1 MKAKIAAA
9 MPAVCLAGFAALFSP
24 LALAQ
29 VDVSNAWA
37 RGTVP
42 AQTATGVFM
51 TLHAHAPAKLVGVST
66 PAAATAEVHEMKMEN
81 NVMRMRAVDGIE
93 LPAMKDVELKPGGYH
108 VMLSG
113 LKAPLKA
120 GDVVPVTL
128 TIEQGG
134 KRTQQLVKA
143 EVRGLTAAGH
153 GPAAGGAQHKH

>member
-1 MKAKIAAA
+1 MKARILAA
-9 MPAVCLAGFAALFSP
+9 MPAACLAGLAALFSP

-51 TLHAHAPAKLVGVST
+51 TLHAHAPARLVGVST

-143 EVRGLTAAGH
+143 EVRDLAAAAQGAAG
-153 GPAAGGAQHKH
+153 AGQHKH

>member
-1 MKAKIAAA
+1 MPAACAAA
-9 MPAVCLAGFAALFSP
+9 CLAVSAALFSP

-29 VDVSNAWA
+29 VTVSNAWA

-42 AQTATGVFM
+42 AQTASGVFM
-51 TLHAHAPAKLVGVST
+51 TLHAHAAARLVGVAT
-66 PAAATAEVHEMKMEN
+66 PAAATAELHEMKMEN

-120 GDVVPVTL
+120 GEVVPVTL

-134 KRTQQLVKA
+134 KRTEQVVKA
-143 EVRGLTAAGH
+143 EVRDLTAM
-153 GPAAGGAQHKH
+153 GPGTAGGGHHKH